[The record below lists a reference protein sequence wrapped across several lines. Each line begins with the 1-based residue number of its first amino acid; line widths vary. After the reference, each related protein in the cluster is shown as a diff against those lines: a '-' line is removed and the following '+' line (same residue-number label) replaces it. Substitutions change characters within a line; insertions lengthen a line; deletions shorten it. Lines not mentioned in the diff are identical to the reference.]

1 MNRQKLI
8 LCLLLVALAGSIVY
22 SVLRSPTERRAATL
36 TYRPGV
42 PVPAPVKSGAG
53 APQGGSAEGRVHLAL
68 LDQEQPRFA
77 GFRRNIFTP
86 IFSEEVKLPPFKPLP
101 PPPRPVVIVPPP
113 PAPPQAPPPVPVP
126 PPPPSAD
133 DIAAG
138 EMAKFTFLGF
148 LKQGG
153 ARTVFLSTNNE
164 IFLAKKGTTLLSKF
178 QVSDLTDDAITIKT
192 IAGGRELVIPL
203 VENRAL
209 STRNTSLRNP

>member
-8 LCLLLVALAGSIVY
+8 LCLLLVALAGSIAY

-42 PVPAPVKSGAG
+42 AVPAPAKGGAG
-53 APQGGSAEGRVHLAL
+53 APQGEGRVHLAQ
-68 LDQEQPRFA
+68 LDQELPRFS

-86 IFSEEVKLPPFKPLP
+86 IFSDEVKLPPFKPLP
-101 PPPRPVVIVPPP
+101 PPPRPVTLALPPP
-113 PAPPQAPPPVPVP
+113 PPPQAPPPAPVAP
-126 PPPPSAD
+126 PPAPTAE

>member
-8 LCLLLVALAGSIVY
+8 LCLLMVALAGAIVY
-22 SVLRSPTERRAATL
+22 AVLRSPTEQRAATL

-42 PVPAPVKSGAG
+42 AAPVTVKNPARAAQAA
-53 APQGGSAEGRVHLAL
+53 APGGRLHLAL
-68 LDQEQPRFA
+68 LDRQMPRFA
-77 GFRRNIFTP
+77 GFRRNIFSP

-101 PPPRPVVIVPPP
+101 PPPKPVKIALPP
-113 PAPPQAPPPVPVP
+113 PPQAPPPALP
-126 PPPPSAD
+126 PPAPTEEQ
-133 DIAAG
+133 IAAG
-138 EMAKFTFLGF
+138 ELAKFTFLGF

-153 ARTVFLSTNNE
+153 SRTVFLSTNNE

-192 IAGGRELVIPL
+192 IVGGRELVIPL

-209 STRNTSLRNP
+209 SMRNTSLRNP